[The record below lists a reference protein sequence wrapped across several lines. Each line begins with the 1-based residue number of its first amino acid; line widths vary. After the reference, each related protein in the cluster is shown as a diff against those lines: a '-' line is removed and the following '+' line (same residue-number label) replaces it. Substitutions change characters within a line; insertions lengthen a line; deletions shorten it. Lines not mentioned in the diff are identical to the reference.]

1 MTIASVELLI
11 WLIITWLLLVTA
23 LGWVVRFVVLTIRY
37 IRITVYTQTSRI
49 AQRAGPSIK
58 SVIRRP
64 AKVNGKTE
72 INGAPDPDTNESST
86 GVAEETETVEIDIE
100 PRVDAF
106 TYYDQEPLSPTEIS
120 ETTSSPI
127 EISETTSSPVES
139 TNNNNEINNSEE
151 IVAEKKLSEKEQKQ
165 FDDLRIDAISCK
177 ERGKLDLYEKKLI
190 EALAI
195 DPQNLEIIRML
206 GDHYFDTG
214 KYIKALSLL
223 KRVINEDPSN
233 HKAVWQIGQIY
244 LHDDQVETAKLL
256 VEKAISLKDDNP
268 RYYISL
274 VEIHY
279 QLWDLKEAIRSLEKV
294 LKLRPKNIDYLLAI
308 ATLYEENSEPS
319 KATYY
324 YSKVI
329 ELDPMHDIAK
339 SKLKMLHV

>member
-1 MTIASVELLI
+1 
-11 WLIITWLLLVTA
+11 
-23 LGWVVRFVVLTIRY
+23 VVRFVVLTIRY

-64 AKVNGKTE
+64 VKVNEKAE
-72 INGAPDPDTNESST
+72 INGAPDPNTNESST

-120 ETTSSPI
+120 ETTSSP
-127 EISETTSSPVES
+127 VES
-139 TNNNNEINNSEE
+139 TDDNNEINNSEE
-151 IVAEKKLSEKEQKQ
+151 IVTEKKLSEKEQKQ

-279 QLWDLKEAIRSLEKV
+279 QL
-294 LKLRPKNIDYLLAI
+294 
-308 ATLYEENSEPS
+308 
-319 KATYY
+319 
-324 YSKVI
+324 
-329 ELDPMHDIAK
+329 
-339 SKLKMLHV
+339 